1 MPRASVPE
9 ANPLGDRPSLTSDGF
24 KIICHAEACTGNA
37 EVIRPCCHIKSSSNI
52 YAVADPPSCVI
63 QQPLSA
69 GRATPAE
76 VLDPPV
82 REGDEDEEQEY
93 ATGVSQSV
101 EYEEKFTVGIASY
114 SPLDVQDPFIVVKK
128 VLDVPVPNLGRRVW
142 MTDVSATYS
151 YEKLLGVGAYGAV
164 SQYAVV
170 GGDQRMPRVVAVKK
184 MKYDD
189 LAEKEVHLTK
199 AMNWS
204 EWVVMAFG
212 GVVYKGEMFMVMD
225 SCVGTLHDLNA
236 EASSFPRDLAMFYIA
251 ETIVALRVLHRSRII
266 HRDVKPENM
275 FITPS
280 FHIAIGDFG
289 IAHQFA
295 LPSEQD
301 LLSSSEF
308 SNWSTAYLEDQ
319 SRIQEDQLDLYTF
332 PFLWAEDN
340 PWTVNISCGTSVY
353 AAPEVMRREYH
364 SFGADL
370 YSVGVIT
377 HLLLCGDFPYVDLA
391 NVEVYPGEPEFR
403 VLQLDKSL
411 TVIEKDFI
419 ARMLDPSTENRLS
432 YKQIHDHRIFDKI
445 NWEAI
450 ELQTVIPPLQEYYKM
465 LDDEHAE

>member
-1 MPRASVPE
+1 
-9 ANPLGDRPSLTSDGF
+9 
-24 KIICHAEACTGNA
+24 
-37 EVIRPCCHIKSSSNI
+37 
-52 YAVADPPSCVI
+52 
-63 QQPLSA
+63 
-69 GRATPAE
+69 
-76 VLDPPV
+76 
-82 REGDEDEEQEY
+82 
-93 ATGVSQSV
+93 
-101 EYEEKFTVGIASY
+101 
-114 SPLDVQDPFIVVKK
+114 
-128 VLDVPVPNLGRRVW
+128 
-142 MTDVSATYS
+142 
-151 YEKLLGVGAYGAV
+151 
-164 SQYAVV
+164 
-170 GGDQRMPRVVAVKK
+170 

-204 EWVVMAFG
+204 EWV
-212 GVVYKGEMFMVMD
+212 GEMFMVMD
-225 SCVGTLHDLNA
+225 SCV
-236 EASSFPRDLAMFYIA
+236 ASSFPRDLAMFYIA
-251 ETIVALRVLHRSRII
+251 EIIVALRVLHRSRII

-275 FITPS
+275 FIIPS

-295 LPSEQD
+295 LPSAQD

-308 SNWSTAYLEDQ
+308 STWSTAYFEDQ
-319 SRIQEDQLDLYTF
+319 SRIQEDQPDLYRF

-340 PWTVNISCGTSVY
+340 PWTVNI
-353 AAPEVMRREYH
+353 PFMRREYH

-391 NVEVYPGEPEFR
+391 NVEVHPGEPEFR

-419 ARMLDPSTENRLS
+419 ARMLDPSPENRLS

-465 LDDEHAE
+465 LDDERAE

>member
-1 MPRASVPE
+1 
-9 ANPLGDRPSLTSDGF
+9 
-24 KIICHAEACTGNA
+24 
-37 EVIRPCCHIKSSSNI
+37 
-52 YAVADPPSCVI
+52 
-63 QQPLSA
+63 
-69 GRATPAE
+69 
-76 VLDPPV
+76 
-82 REGDEDEEQEY
+82 
-93 ATGVSQSV
+93 
-101 EYEEKFTVGIASY
+101 
-114 SPLDVQDPFIVVKK
+114 
-128 VLDVPVPNLGRRVW
+128 
-142 MTDVSATYS
+142 
-151 YEKLLGVGAYGAV
+151 
-164 SQYAVV
+164 
-170 GGDQRMPRVVAVKK
+170 MPRVVAVKK

-204 EWVVMAFG
+204 KWVVMAFG

-251 ETIVALRVLHRSRII
+251 EIIVALRVLHRSRII

-275 FITPS
+275 FIIPS

-295 LPSEQD
+295 LPSAQD

-308 SNWSTAYLEDQ
+308 STWSTAYFEDQ
-319 SRIQEDQLDLYTF
+319 SRIQEDQPDLYRF

-340 PWTVNISCGTSVY
+340 PWTVNIPCGTTVY

-391 NVEVYPGEPEFR
+391 NVEVHPGEPEFR

-419 ARMLDPSTENRLS
+419 ARMLDPSPENRLS
-432 YKQIHDHRIFDKI
+432 YKQIHDHRFLIRLIGKPLNYRQLFRPCRNI
-445 NWEAI
+445 TRCSMMNVQN
-450 ELQTVIPPLQEYYKM
+450 ELK
-465 LDDEHAE
+465 